1 MVIKNVGELIKD
13 QRLLSMPET
22 ATVLEAARGMAARRI
37 GAVPVMR
44 DGKLIGL
51 FTERDLLNRVVAEGT
66 DPAGITLDQVMTPD
80 PVTISMERSLADAL
94 NTMFDNRFRHLPVM
108 SRDGNL
114 VGVMSRRDIPASYQV
129 LRERWI
135 KARQGIHAV
144 A

>member
-37 GAVPVMR
+37 GAVPVLR
-44 DGKLIGL
+44 DGVLTGL

-66 DPAGITLDQVMTPD
+66 DPAGITLDQVMTFN
-80 PVTISMERSLADAL
+80 PVTIGMDRSLADAL
-94 NTMFDNRFRHLPVM
+94 NTMFDHQFRHLPVM
-108 SRDGNL
+108 SRDNHL
-114 VGVMSRRDIPASYQV
+114 VGVMSRRDIPASYEV

-135 KARQGIHAV
+135 KARNNLYAV